1 MSTLPV
7 AKTETK
13 PLATVGSI
21 QLDKI
26 GADELEVIK
35 KQFFPQNASIADME
49 YCFAVANNLGLNP
62 LTKEIQFVG
71 RRAKIKE
78 GNMEK
83 WVEKVEPMLGRDG
96 YLAIAHRT
104 DSFAGIE
111 TTSAI
116 KEAPKL
122 EANGEW
128 STVKTLVATSKV
140 YKKGVERPF
149 IVEVAYN
156 EYVQTNS
163 EGKPTKFWSSMPD
176 TMLKKVAESQ
186 ALRKAFNINGVTS
199 AEETGV
205 GTFDETGK
213 LIIDAESQTV
223 LPEGSLGKPSAPA
236 VEVVAAE
243 VVTPV
248 EAADAELTGAGVAEE
263 AAAAHTVEQP
273 AEPAAAEQEAQTEQA
288 MTVETV
294 VDPVITPNQCEE
306 LNRKITEYGVDY
318 QKFLDFMEVKHLAD
332 ITQSTF
338 GHANAA
344 LESKR
349 RQNEAAAQKASQ
361 QQEAGQSSL
370 FGATEQQSAPM
381 DMNQVVNTLMA
392 KNLNPQT
399 DETNGVVI
407 VKLAYGDG
415 HNKDLL
421 KSMGFKYD
429 APNKTWKWTK

>member
-1 MSTLPV
+1 MNNLPATKQGTPGTFSLSTV
-7 AKTETK
+7 
-13 PLATVGSI
+13 S
-21 QLDKI
+21 
-26 GADELEVIK
+26 ADELEVIK
-35 KQFFPQNASIADME
+35 KQFFPQNASMADME

-71 RRAKIKE
+71 RRAKVKE
-78 GNMEK
+78 GNMER

-96 YLAIAHRT
+96 YLSIAHRT
-104 DSFAGIE
+104 NSFAGIE
-111 TTSAI
+111 TTSTI

-128 STVKTLVATSKV
+128 TTVKTLVATSKV
-140 YKKGVERPF
+140 YKQGVERPF
-149 IVEVAYN
+149 VTEVAYN

-186 ALRKAFNINGVTS
+186 ALRKAFNINGVVS

-205 GTFDETGK
+205 GTFDEAGK
-213 LIIDAESQTV
+213 LMVDTESPAALIEDA
-223 LPEGSLGKPSAPA
+223 LGKPDAPA
-236 VEVVAAE
+236 VKVETVEVA
-243 VVTPV
+243 THRGTT
-248 EAADAELTGAGVAEE
+248 DAELAGAGVVAESADTRNE
-263 AAAAHTVEQP
+263 GQP
-273 AEPAAAEQEAQTEQA
+273 AEPVATGREAQAEQTAAAEP
-288 MTVETV
+288 V

-318 QKFLDFMEVKHLAD
+318 LKFLDFMEVKHLAD
-332 ITQSTF
+332 ITQSDF
-338 GHANAA
+338 GRANAA

-361 QQEAGQSSL
+361 QQEGQTSL
-370 FGATEQQSAPM
+370 FGGSDQPTAPK
-381 DMNQVVNTLMA
+381 DMNQVISALSA

-399 DETNGVVI
+399 DEVNGVVI

-415 HNKDLL
+415 HNKDFL
-421 KSMGFKYD
+421 KGLGFKYEPQ
-429 APNKTWKWTK
+429 AKSWYWKQA

>member
-1 MSTLPV
+1 MSTLPAV
-7 AKTETK
+7 KTETK
-13 PLATVGSI
+13 PLATVGGI

-49 YCFAVANNLGLNP
+49 YCFAVANSLGLNP

-104 DSFAGIE
+104 DGFAGIE
-111 TTSAI
+111 TTSCI
-116 KEAPKL
+116 KDAPKL

-140 YKKGVERPF
+140 YKKGVDRPF

-156 EYVQTNS
+156 EYVQTTS

-186 ALRKAFNINGVTS
+186 ALRKAFNINGVVS
-199 AEETGV
+199 AEEAGV

-213 LIIDAESQTV
+213 LIIDAESQTA

-236 VEVVAAE
+236 AQTVVAAE
-243 VVTPV
+243 PAEVQPVT
-248 EAADAELTGAGVAEE
+248 ELTGAEVNEE
-263 AAAAHTVEQP
+263 V
-273 AEPAAAEQEAQTEQA
+273 QTEEPSMA
-288 MTVETV
+288 
-294 VDPVITPNQCEE
+294 DPVIDTAITPSQCAE
-306 LNRKITEYGVDY
+306 LSEKITAYGVDY
-318 QKFLDFMEVKHLAD
+318 EKFLGFMEVKSLAD
-332 ITQSTF
+332 ITQGNF
-338 GHANAA
+338 GKANTA

-349 RQNEAAAQKASQ
+349 RQNEAAAQKAT
-361 QQEAGQSSL
+361 QESAGQSSL
-370 FGATEQQSAPM
+370 FGSEAAEPAATPSG
-381 DMNQVVNTLMA
+381 MNEVINSLMA
-392 KNLNPQT
+392 KKLNPQI
-399 DETNGVVI
+399 DEANGVII
-407 VKLAYGDG
+407 VKLSYGDSE
-415 HNKDLL
+415 NKEVL
-421 KSMGFKYD
+421 KGLGFKYD